1 MTNPWIA
8 VAALLA
14 LGLPLAAPGA
24 QAAECPTSGKA
35 LADAW
40 AADYL
45 PRPAAE
51 LKHKGGEGFAELA
64 QWHGYALHQ
73 GLTQT
78 APGSSAEACLKAIDD
93 YYLSRLNRG
102 HALNMYMAGM
112 LGAAPQGA
120 LAGVSQ
126 PDRLLG
132 MLGDL
137 LRDQTADA
145 SGGGGD
151 DGGSADARFIG
162 TWDLVDLAILEDGK
176 RVPNV
181 GFNYLPDAWVMTFLA
196 DGRLIVE
203 GRMVT
208 ELNGMPAGSKI
219 RGAWFS
225 DDGGRTM
232 TLKMGGDNP
241 AKCRVTD
248 HTAEFLWYQ
257 CPSRHDPRFANAF
270 KLQRLSR

>member
-1 MTNPWIA
+1 MTNRWIA

-14 LGLPLAAPGA
+14 LGVTLAAPGA

-51 LKHKGGEGFAELA
+51 LRYNGDAGLAELA
-64 QWHGYALHQ
+64 QWHAYALHQ
-73 GLTQT
+73 GLRQA

-93 YYLSRLNRG
+93 YYLSRLDRG
-102 HALNMYMAGM
+102 HVLNMYMAGM

-145 SGGGGD
+145 GGGD
-151 DGGSADARFIG
+151 EGDEGGSVDDRFVG

-181 GFNYLPDAWVMTFLA
+181 EFNYQPDAWVMTFLA

-208 ELNGMPAGSKI
+208 ELEGLPAGSKL
-219 RGAWFS
+219 RGAWFT
-225 DDGGRTM
+225 DDGGRSL
-232 TLKMGGDNP
+232 TLKTGDHP
-241 AKCRVTD
+241 VECRVTD
-248 HTAEFLWYQ
+248 HSAAFLWYQ